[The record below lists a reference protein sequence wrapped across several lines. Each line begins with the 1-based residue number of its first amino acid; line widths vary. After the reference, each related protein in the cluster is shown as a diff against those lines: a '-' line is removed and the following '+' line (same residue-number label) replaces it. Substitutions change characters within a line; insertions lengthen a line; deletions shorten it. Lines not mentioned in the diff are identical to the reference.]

1 MKAIICRDPKEPLA
15 LEYGDLPSPPLGPG
29 EVRVAV
35 RAAGVNYADSLMA
48 TGRYQVK
55 PPVPFSPGLEAAG
68 DVIEVGAD
76 VTRLKVGDR
85 VLGLT
90 SWGGYAEELVSEEQ
104 RFLVIPEDMD
114 YVTAAG
120 FSLTYGTSHL
130 GLAHRARLK
139 AGETLVV
146 HGAGGGVGLTA
157 VEVGKLMGARV
168 IATAG
173 AAEKLALAQ
182 SRGADEI
189 INYREEDVR
198 ERVLELTDGRGADVV
213 YDPVGGDVF
222 KASLR
227 SIAFEGRILVI
238 GFAGGDVPQIPANH
252 LLVKNVDVIGFF
264 WGAYKTRNREKL
276 VESIYQLV
284 DWWQEGRLKPHVSKT
299 FPLAD
304 AQDAVE
310 YLLARKSTGKV
321 VITIGD

>member
-1 MKAIICRDPKEPLA
+1 MKAIICRDPKEPLS
-15 LEYGDLPSPPLGPG
+15 LEYGELPGAAPGPG
-29 EVRVAV
+29 QVRVAV

-68 DVIEVGAD
+68 DVIEVGSG
-76 VTRLKVGDR
+76 VSRLKVGDR

-90 SWGGYAEELVSEEQ
+90 SWGGYAEELISEEH

-130 GLAHRARLK
+130 GLDYRARLK

-173 AAEKLALAQ
+173 APEKLELAR

-189 INYREEDVR
+189 INYREEDIR
-198 ERVLELTDGRGADVV
+198 ERILDLTDGRGADVV

-227 SIAFEGRILVI
+227 SMAFEGRILVI
-238 GFAGGDVPQIPANH
+238 GFAGGEVPQIPANH

-264 WGAYKTRNREKL
+264 WGAYKVHNRDRL
-276 VESIYQLV
+276 VKSIYQLV
-284 DWWQEGRLKPHVSKT
+284 DWWKEGRLKPHVSKT
-299 FPLAD
+299 FPLSD
-304 AQDAVE
+304 AQQAIE

-321 VITIGD
+321 VIKVSG

>member
-15 LEYGDLPSPPLGPG
+15 LEYGELASPEIGPG
-29 EVRVAV
+29 KVRVAV
-35 RAAGVNYADSLMA
+35 KAAGVNYADSLMA
-48 TGRYQVK
+48 TGRYQVT

-68 DVIEVGAD
+68 EVIEVGAG

-85 VLGLT
+85 VLGLA
-90 SWGGYAEELVSEEQ
+90 SWGGYAEELVAEEA
-104 RFLVIPEDMD
+104 RFLAIPDAMD

-139 AGETLVV
+139 AGEVLVV

-157 VEVGKLMGARV
+157 VEIGKLLGARV

-173 AAEKLALAQ
+173 SPEKLALAQ
-182 SRGADEI
+182 THGADEI
-189 INYREEDVR
+189 INYRDEDVR
-198 ERVLELTDGRGADVV
+198 ERILALTDGQGADVV

-227 SIAFEGRILVI
+227 SMAFEGRILVI
-238 GFAGGDVPQIPANH
+238 GFAGGEVPQIPANH

-264 WGAYKTRNREKL
+264 WGAYKTKNRDRL
-276 VESIYQLV
+276 VASIYQLV
-284 DWWQEGRLKPHVSKT
+284 EWWKEGRLRPHVGKT
-299 FPLAD
+299 FPLEE
-304 AQDAVE
+304 AQAAIE

-321 VITIGD
+321 VITVGD

>member
-1 MKAIICRDPKEPLA
+1 MKAIVCRNPAEPLT
-15 LEYGDLPSPPLGPG
+15 LEYTDVESPPVGPND
-29 EVRVAV
+29 VRVRV
-35 RAAGVNYADSLMA
+35 RAAGVNFADSLMA

-90 SWGGYAEELVSEEQ
+90 SWGGYAEEVVAEAT
-104 RFLVIPEDMD
+104 RFLVVPDDMD

-130 GLAHRARLK
+130 ALSYRARLL

-173 AAEKLALAQ
+173 APEKLELAA
-182 SRGADEI
+182 SRGADAL
-189 INYREEDVR
+189 INYRREDVR
-198 ERVLELTDGRGADVV
+198 ERIMDLTDGRGADVV

-227 SIAFEGRILVI
+227 SMAFEGRILVI
-238 GFAGGDVPQIPANH
+238 GFAAGMVPQIPANH

-264 WGAYKTRNREKL
+264 WGAYKVHNRDRL
-276 VESIYQLV
+276 VQSIHQLV
-284 DWWQEGRLKPHVSKT
+284 DWWKDGRLRPHVSKT
-299 FPLAD
+299 FPLREAED
-304 AQDAVE
+304 AIN

-321 VITIGD
+321 VITIPD

>member
-1 MKAIICRDPKEPLA
+1 MKAIICRDPKEPLS
-15 LEYGDLPSPPLGPG
+15 LEYGELPSAPLGADQ
-29 EVRVAV
+29 VRVAV
-35 RAAGVNYADSLMA
+35 KAAGVNYADSLMV

-68 DVIEVGAD
+68 DVIEVGSA
-76 VTRLKVGDR
+76 VKRLKVGDR

-90 SWGGYAEELVSEEQ
+90 SWGGYAEELVSEEH
-104 RFLVIPEDMD
+104 RFLVIPDDMD

-130 GLAHRARLK
+130 GLDYRARLK

-173 AAEKLALAQ
+173 APEKLALAR
-182 SRGADEI
+182 SRGADEV
-189 INYREEDVR
+189 INYREEDIR

-227 SIAFEGRILVI
+227 SMAFEGRILVI

-264 WGAYKTRNREKL
+264 WGAYKVHNRDRL
-276 VESIYQLV
+276 VQSIYQLV
-284 DWWQEGRLKPHVSKT
+284 DWWKEGRLKPHVSKT
-299 FPLAD
+299 FPLID
-304 AQDAVE
+304 AQQAIE

-321 VITIGD
+321 VITVGD

>member
-1 MKAIICRDPKEPLA
+1 MKAMICRDPKEPLS
-15 LEYGDLPSPPLGPG
+15 LEYGELPSAPLGADQ
-29 EVRVAV
+29 VRVAV
-35 RAAGVNYADSLMA
+35 KAAGVNYADSLMV

-68 DVIEVGAD
+68 DVIEVGSA
-76 VTRLKVGDR
+76 VKRLKVGDR

-90 SWGGYAEELVSEEQ
+90 SWGGYAEELVSEEH
-104 RFLVIPEDMD
+104 RFLVIPDDMD

-130 GLAHRARLK
+130 GLDYRARLK

-173 AAEKLALAQ
+173 APEKLELAR
-182 SRGADEI
+182 SRGADEV
-189 INYREEDVR
+189 INYREEDIR

-227 SIAFEGRILVI
+227 SMAFEGRILVI

-264 WGAYKTRNREKL
+264 WGAYKVHNRDRL
-276 VESIYQLV
+276 VQSIYQLV
-284 DWWQEGRLKPHVSKT
+284 DWWKEGRLKPHVSKT
-299 FPLAD
+299 FPLVD
-304 AQDAVE
+304 AQQAIE

-321 VITIGD
+321 VITVGD

>member
-1 MKAIICRDPKEPLA
+1 MKAIICRDPKEPLS
-15 LEYGDLPSPPLGPG
+15 LEYGELPSAPLGADK
-29 EVRVAV
+29 VRVAV
-35 RAAGVNYADSLMA
+35 KAAGVNYADSLMV

-68 DVIEVGAD
+68 DVIEVGSA
-76 VTRLKVGDR
+76 VKRLKVGDR

-90 SWGGYAEELVSEEQ
+90 SWGGYAEELVSEEH
-104 RFLVIPEDMD
+104 RFLVIPDDMD

-130 GLAHRARLK
+130 GLDYRARLK

-173 AAEKLALAQ
+173 APEKLALAR
-182 SRGADEI
+182 SRGADEV
-189 INYREEDVR
+189 INYREEDIR
-198 ERVLELTDGRGADVV
+198 DRVLEMTDGRGADVV

-227 SIAFEGRILVI
+227 SMAFEGRILVI

-264 WGAYKTRNREKL
+264 WGAYKVHNRDRL
-276 VESIYQLV
+276 VQSIYQLV
-284 DWWQEGRLKPHVSKT
+284 DWWKEGRLKPHVSKT
-299 FPLAD
+299 FPLID
-304 AQDAVE
+304 AQQAIE

-321 VITIGD
+321 VITVGD

>member
-1 MKAIICRDPKEPLA
+1 MKAIICRDPKEPLI
-15 LEYGDLPSPPLGPG
+15 LEYGELPSAPLRADQ
-29 EVRVAV
+29 VRVAV
-35 RAAGVNYADSLMA
+35 KAAGVNYADSLMV

-68 DVIEVGAD
+68 DVIEVGSA

-90 SWGGYAEELVSEEQ
+90 SWGGYAEELVSEEH
-104 RFLVIPEDMD
+104 RFLVIPDNMD

-130 GLAHRARLK
+130 GLDYRGRLK

-173 AAEKLALAQ
+173 APEKLELAR

-189 INYREEDVR
+189 INYREEDIR

-227 SIAFEGRILVI
+227 SMAFEGRILVI

-264 WGAYKTRNREKL
+264 WGAYKVHNRARL
-276 VESIYQLV
+276 VQSIYQLV
-284 DWWQEGRLKPHVSKT
+284 DWWKEGRLKPHVGKT
-299 FPLAD
+299 FPLID
-304 AQDAVE
+304 AQQAIE

-321 VITIGD
+321 VITVGD